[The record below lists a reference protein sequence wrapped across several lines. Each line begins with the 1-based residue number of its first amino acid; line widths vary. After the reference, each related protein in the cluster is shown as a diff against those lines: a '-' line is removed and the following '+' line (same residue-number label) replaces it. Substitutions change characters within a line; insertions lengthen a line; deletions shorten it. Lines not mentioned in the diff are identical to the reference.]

1 MRQGGSSAWGIQTGS
16 LFSPFCSE
24 IFTTF
29 PLSYWRAHFYYPRG
43 LMMGKGNSPNSKTD
57 ETGRSK
63 YLFHFHLKEPFYT
76 TDKGVFCTERLL
88 TAPRSIMV
96 RLEGEVVGPC
106 RSREVPPQAVRG
118 QAVAAFIVVK
128 ARRIE
133 AVLKSLQLH

>member
-1 MRQGGSSAWGIQTGS
+1 
-16 LFSPFCSE
+16 
-24 IFTTF
+24 
-29 PLSYWRAHFYYPRG
+29 
-43 LMMGKGNSPNSKTD
+43 MMGKGNSPNSKTD

-118 QAVAAFIVVK
+118 QAVAAFIVVE